1 MRPSAAYLV
10 LYNSAQAVGWASV
23 LYVTVRSVLVRGSAA
38 HVFEAAGPVV
48 SASCAV
54 LLSLARPTS
63 CK

>member
-23 LYVTVRSVLVRGSAA
+23 LYLTVRSILAQGSAA

-48 SASCAV
+48 SASCPAV
-54 LLSLARPTS
+54 VSTALSHM
-63 CK
+63 